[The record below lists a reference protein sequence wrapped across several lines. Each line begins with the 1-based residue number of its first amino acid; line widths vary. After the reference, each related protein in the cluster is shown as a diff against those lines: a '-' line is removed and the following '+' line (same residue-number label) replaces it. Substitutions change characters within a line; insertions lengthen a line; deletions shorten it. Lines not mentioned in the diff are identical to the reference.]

1 MELHEFDLT
10 KQIWE
15 LIFELKKAHIKRRN
29 TPHARIFYGIKEGYI
44 LSLDEE
50 PGQVI
55 LHCCVT
61 EDSGKT
67 RNTTHSN
74 GYAIGVL
81 EQLIKHKA
89 LTIADLERVVFEQIM

>member
-1 MELHEFDLT
+1 MELHELDIH
-10 KQIWE
+10 KQVWE
-15 LIFELKKAHIKRRN
+15 LIFELKRAHIKKRN
-29 TPHARIFYGIKEGYI
+29 SPHARIFYGIKEGYI

-55 LHCCVT
+55 LHCVVT

-67 RNTTHSN
+67 RNTAHTN
-74 GYAIGVL
+74 GYAVGTLV
-81 EQLIKHKA
+81 QLIKHKA

>member
-1 MELHEFDLT
+1 MDIH
-10 KQIWE
+10 KQVWE
-15 LIFELKKAHIKRRN
+15 LIFELKRAHIKKRN

-55 LHCCVT
+55 LHCVVT
-61 EDSGKT
+61 EDNGKT
-67 RNTTHSN
+67 RNANHSN

-81 EQLIKHKA
+81 VQLIKHKA